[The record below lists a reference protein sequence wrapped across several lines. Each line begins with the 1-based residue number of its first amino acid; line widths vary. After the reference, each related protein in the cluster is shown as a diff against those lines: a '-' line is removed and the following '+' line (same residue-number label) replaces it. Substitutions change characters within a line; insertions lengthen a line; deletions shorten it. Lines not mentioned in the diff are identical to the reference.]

1 MRRGSNPS
9 FMTENDTFIGI
20 HLGAD
25 FCAEHEWG
33 IDGIKKLF
41 GMSTEKTYKP
51 FGIERRRI
59 KEFNTECVYFHKD
72 GDFAVLLVESML
84 QYTIQDIEKALSL
97 KEWLCDRSYDCLH
110 MDDQELVTAWSD
122 RDIGVAVQGQEN
134 SLRLERLYKA
144 MKRKDV
150 AIFIG
155 GSDGIISNAGLNMM
169 IVSAIPKESL
179 DVAKRT
185 DKDIFNLVKAAEK
198 TGIQKKI
205 YEANKGATILNEPV
219 GYFAL
224 SPRWAKDVTVK
235 SKTEYDVVFWLNP
248 QNQQENNFGWFTVEE
263 LEQWIHGKGPIPG
276 KNKTKSKT

>member
-59 KEFNTECVYFHKD
+59 KEFNTECVYFHQD
-72 GDFAVLLVESML
+72 GNFAVLLVDGILE
-84 QYTIQDIEKALSL
+84 YTIKDIRKAGSF
-97 KEWLCDRSYDCLH
+97 KAWLRKTSCDGIH
-110 MDDQELVTAWSD
+110 MEDQELVTAWSEG
-122 RDIGVAVQGQEN
+122 DIGIAVQGQEN
-134 SLRLERLYKA
+134 VTKLEQLYEA
-144 MKRKDV
+144 MKKKDV

-179 DVAKRT
+179 DAAKRT
-185 DKDIFNLVKAAEK
+185 DKDAFNLVKAAEK
-198 TGIQKKI
+198 TGIKKKI
-205 YEANKGATILNEPV
+205 DEANKGTIGFDKPV
-219 GYFAL
+219 GYYAL

-235 SKTEYDVVFWLNP
+235 SRTKYPVVFWLNP
-248 QNQQENNFGWFTVEE
+248 QNQKENNFGWFTVEE

-276 KNKTKSKT
+276 KNKTKNKT